1 MSDVSPPSSLRV
13 FPDTGALLSML
24 IFPRDR
30 LGNPTLAG
38 EVLDLYQ
45 QGAFALIISRA
56 VVDELEEVI
65 DRDFVAY
72 RSQVIRLLA
81 PMANQFT
88 RWPTPEETAA
98 TLPFTTDPEDAP
110 IFAAAVVAQPD
121 IVLSNDFRAFHTP
134 QAKRFWAGHQ
144 IAVESLYGLLCV
156 LGRRQRKP
164 ATDPSP

>member
-110 IFAAAVVAQPD
+110 SLQPLWSRNR
-121 IVLSNDFRAFHTP
+121 ISSSPTISGLFIPLRPNASGPGIR
-134 QAKRFWAGHQ
+134 
-144 IAVESLYGLLCV
+144 SL
-156 LGRRQRKP
+156 
-164 ATDPSP
+164 

>member
-24 IFPRDR
+24 VFPRDR

-56 VVDELEEVI
+56 VVDELEEVL

-110 IFAAAVVAQPD
+110 IFAASVVAQPD
-121 IVLSNDFRAFHTP
+121 IVLSNDFRAFLIP
-134 QAKRFWAGHQ
+134 LRPNASGPGIR
-144 IAVESLYGLLCV
+144 SL
-156 LGRRQRKP
+156 
-164 ATDPSP
+164 

>member
-65 DRDFVAY
+65 DRDFCRLSLARYQAAGTHGESIHPLAY
-72 RSQVIRLLA
+72 
-81 PMANQFT
+81 P
-88 RWPTPEETAA
+88 
-98 TLPFTTDPEDAP
+98 
-110 IFAAAVVAQPD
+110 
-121 IVLSNDFRAFHTP
+121 
-134 QAKRFWAGHQ
+134 
-144 IAVESLYGLLCV
+144 
-156 LGRRQRKP
+156 
-164 ATDPSP
+164 